1 MHLRLNHEN
10 VLTFILLQNNKTI
23 KNFYLIFLFKS
34 FNASVLG
41 NTKQLEHNALKHAI
55 EQEKIY
61 TTYKSRGRLPFKTY
75 FV

>member
-1 MHLRLNHEN
+1 MIKLLRI
-10 VLTFILLQNNKTI
+10 FIW
-23 KNFYLIFLFKS
+23 FFLFEL

-61 TTYKSRGRLPFKTY
+61 TTYKSLGRLPFKTY